1 MTHPRFPRLFLGAAV
16 AMAFALPGA
25 ARAQAVTA
33 PSTEASQRA
42 TEMTLQASATSEVK
56 QDTVDITLAFD
67 VTANEQAEAGKKL
80 NALLDEAMKVAR
92 SSKDVDASSG
102 NLRVW
107 SVVNAKAKTTT
118 WRGQGEIVLESRKFE
133 AASALA
139 AKLGDKGAIANLRF
153 SLSRTGR
160 DAEERKL
167 LNQAA
172 AAFRERALAAAT
184 AFGFSGYRI
193 SKIELGGSGGAEPM
207 YAMAKAAR
215 SPDGNAGAGAPLE
228 PATVSVSISV
238 NGTVVLQ

>member
-1 MTHPRFPRLFLGAAV
+1 MTPPRFPRLFLTAAV
-16 AMAFALPGA
+16 LMAFALPGA
-25 ARAQAVTA
+25 AQAQVVAA
-33 PSTEASQRA
+33 PSTEAAQRP
-42 TEMTLQASATSEVK
+42 TEMTLQASATSDVK
-56 QDTVDITLAFD
+56 QDTVDIAVAFD

-80 NALLDEAMKVAR
+80 SAVLDEAMKVAR

-102 NLRVW
+102 NFRVW

-118 WRGQGEIVLESRKFE
+118 WRGQGEIILESKKFD

-139 AKLGDKGAIANLRF
+139 AKLGEKGAIANLRF

-160 DAEERKL
+160 EAEERKL

-193 SKIELGGSGGAEPM
+193 SRIELGGSGGAEPM

-215 SPDGNAGAGAPLE
+215 SPEGSPSTPLE
-228 PATVSVSISV
+228 PAMVSVSISV